1 MAAWNPVTGGTDL
14 YDVSRMGFATELFE
28 TFKNEHIN
36 YPDVNILKKYTLND
50 LDLMFNAQHYGM
62 ATRVIDWTL
71 SPLVA
76 LYFATE
82 DKNDELISDAS
93 VFMLWNS
100 KNNLDICTSNDLV
113 DRISSYKA
121 IYSKV
126 WELIHLFIN
135 EHYFYYKATDSI
147 EAVREPLLE
156 LKHNILQ
163 LHRNIAP
170 GRHILLNEK
179 HNYIDLVFPLKGDD
193 ELFLKNCLNFVSE
206 GVHGYNNCLSSIEL
220 KNDYNTIVNPVGIN
234 QRLKNQQGVFL
245 FSNSIEGGV
254 YSANNIQKNNIIN
267 VMSDI
272 NGLSRVNFFKEGFIK
287 IRIPKNSISAIRQEL
302 ATYGFTKDFIY
313 PELSSYTEQLQKRL
327 LAKRKGSFW

>member
-1 MAAWNPVTGGTDL
+1 MSEITSVHDYLSVVNEFAPKDESFYKRAYYRGQRQFKYNVNSSLSRVFSANELKPNNVAAWNLVTGGTDL
-14 YDVSRMGFATELFE
+14 YDVSSMGFATELFE

-50 LDLMFNAQHYGM
+50 LGLMFNAQHYGM

-100 KNNLDICTSNDLV
+100 KKNLDICTSNDLV

-126 WELIHLFIN
+126 WELIHSFIN
-135 EHYFYYKATDSI
+135 EHYFYYKTTDSI

-193 ELFLKNCLNFVSE
+193 EFFLKNCLDF
-206 GVHGYNNCLSSIEL
+206 
-220 KNDYNTIVNPVGIN
+220 
-234 QRLKNQQGVFL
+234 F
-245 FSNSIEGGV
+245 
-254 YSANNIQKNNIIN
+254 QKGFMVII
-267 VMSDI
+267 I
-272 NGLSRVNFFKEGFIK
+272 
-287 IRIPKNSISAIRQEL
+287 A
-302 ATYGFTKDFIY
+302 
-313 PELSSYTEQLQKRL
+313 
-327 LAKRKGSFW
+327 